1 MSPEI
6 DPVIP
11 VEKKASCLALAI
23 GALCVALAAFPLQVS
38 AQQAGK
44 RVEIKKCQDADGK
57 WHYGDTAAD
66 ECARSKITVIDKRG
80 LKVEEVGAPPTAEEL
95 ERRKIEAAEQQ
106 EADAK
111 AEQEKRARERILS
124 IYDSEAA
131 IFRAR
136 DERLG
141 HIDRQIATYK
151 DMSGRLQ
158 QRLEKARSTGAAP
171 EAIKVLEDD
180 IGAFEG
186 AIATSEQQR
195 SEIMERYGQDLELYR
210 ALKQSAK

>member
-1 MSPEI
+1 MSPEF
-6 DPVIP
+6 DPVTR
-11 VEKKASCLALAI
+11 VEKNACRLALAV
-23 GALCVALAAFPLQVS
+23 GALAMALVAVPPQVS

-44 RVEIKKCQDADGK
+44 RVEIKKCQDADGN

-95 ERRKIEAAEQQ
+95 ARQKAEAAAQQ
-106 EADAK
+106 EAEAK
-111 AEQEKRARERILS
+111 AEEEKRSRERILS

-151 DMSGRLQ
+151 NMSGRLQ
-158 QRLEKARSTGAAP
+158 QRLDKARSTGATP
-171 EAIKVLEDD
+171 EAVKVLEADL
-180 IGAFEG
+180 GAYEN
-186 AIATSEQQR
+186 AIVTSEQQR
-195 SEIMERYGQDLELYR
+195 SEIMEHYAQDLELYR
-210 ALKQSAK
+210 ALKQPAN